1 VRRGPLST
9 KSETLGALT
18 YDSAP
23 NGGVELAETGDDV
36 DIKRIIRG
44 ALGLL
49 FVAVLVFPPA
59 SAIAAS
65 DIATR
70 HATALPTE
78 NNSVF
83 PMTIVVDGRELARTR
98 VVWSRA
104 KQTGRKASYAITYSF
119 GSQVQGVKAPSAVR
133 ALYYDRTT
141 STNILA
147 PLSLIR
153 QMSQPSTP
161 ATETERFFHVST
173 YPDVYPLFAGVR
185 LQYAADTPVLTG
197 EGVREALLASMYYD
211 SSVYSVVASRWDGPQ
226 TSSADGYG
234 RWAVYTLRR
243 AGTTNSAI
251 YGGDVSLPDVRVY
264 DGTAYYSDDATAVA
278 AAHEASSTT
287 TTTTT
292 TPPTEPADK
301 PDQRPSRIWP
311 LVAAAAAALAA
322 AGIVAFWYKRRKKR
336 ATDDEFDGID
346 PVGDEEFD
354 SEGESTDE

>member
-1 VRRGPLST
+1 MRQGSLST
-9 KSETLGALT
+9 KSETVGALT

-23 NGGVELAETGDDV
+23 NGGVELAKTGDDV

-49 FVAVLVFPPA
+49 SVAALVFPPA
-59 SAIAAS
+59 SAIAA
-65 DIATR
+65 DGIATR
-70 HATALPTE
+70 HATALPAE

-153 QMSQPSTP
+153 QISQPSTP

-173 YPDVYPLFAGVR
+173 YPDVYPLFAGAR
-185 LQYAADTPVLTG
+185 LRYAADAPAFTG
-197 EGVREALLASMYYD
+197 EGVSDALLASMYYD

-243 AGTTNSAI
+243 VGTTNSAI

-264 DGTAYYSDDATAVA
+264 DGKAYYSDDATAVA

-287 TTTTT
+287 TTT
-292 TPPTEPADK
+292 PPTKPADK
-301 PDQRPSRIWP
+301 PDQRPRQIWP
-311 LVAAAAAALAA
+311 FVAAAAAVLAA
-322 AGIVAFWYKRRKKR
+322 AGMVAFWYKRRKKR
-336 ATDDEFDGID
+336 AADEEFDGID
-346 PVGDEEFD
+346 QAGDEEFD

>member
-1 VRRGPLST
+1 MRQGSLST

-23 NGGVELAETGDDV
+23 NGGVELAKTGDDV

-49 FVAVLVFPPA
+49 SVAALVFPPA

-65 DIATR
+65 SIATR
-70 HATALPTE
+70 HATGLSAE

-98 VVWSRA
+98 VVWSHA
-104 KQTGRKASYAITYSF
+104 KQTGRKSSYAITYSF

-147 PLSLIR
+147 RLSLIR
-153 QMSQPSTP
+153 QISQPSTP

-173 YPDVYPLFAGVR
+173 YPDVYPLFAGAR
-185 LQYAADTPVLTG
+185 LPYAADAPAFTG
-197 EGVREALLASMYYD
+197 EGVSDALLASMYYD
-211 SSVYSVVASRWDGPQ
+211 ASVYSVVASRWDGPQ
-226 TSSADGYG
+226 TSNANGYG

-287 TTTTT
+287 ST
-292 TPPTEPADK
+292 TPPAKPADK
-301 PDQRPSRIWP
+301 PDQRPRRIWP
-311 LVAAAAAALAA
+311 FVVAAAAALAA
-322 AGIVAFWYKRRKKR
+322 AGVVAFWYKRRKKR

>member
-1 VRRGPLST
+1 MRQGSLST
-9 KSETLGALT
+9 KSETFGALT

-65 DIATR
+65 GVATR
-70 HATALPTE
+70 HATALPAE
-78 NNSVF
+78 NVSVF
-83 PMTIVVDGRELARTR
+83 PMTIVVDGRELTRTR

-104 KQTGRKASYAITYSF
+104 KQTGRKASYAVTYSF
-119 GSQVQGVKAPSAVR
+119 GSQVQGVKAPSAAR

-161 ATETERFFHVST
+161 ATETERFFHMST

-185 LQYAADTPVLTG
+185 LPYTADAPAFTG
-197 EGVREALLASMYYD
+197 EGVSDALLASMYYD

-234 RWAVYTLRR
+234 RWAIYTLRR

-278 AAHEASSTT
+278 AAHEVSF
-287 TTTTT
+287 TTTT
-292 TPPTEPADK
+292 TPPTRPVDK
-301 PDQRPSRIWP
+301 PDQRPRQIWP
-311 LVAAAAAALAA
+311 FVAAVAAALAA
-322 AGIVAFWYKRRKKR
+322 AGMVAFWYKRRKKR
-336 ATDDEFDGID
+336 AADEEFDGID
-346 PVGDEEFD
+346 QAGDEEFD

>member
-1 VRRGPLST
+1 M
-9 KSETLGALT
+9 
-18 YDSAP
+18 
-23 NGGVELAETGDDV
+23 

-49 FVAVLVFPPA
+49 SVAALFFPPA
-59 SAIAAS
+59 SAIAAG
-65 DIATR
+65 DIVIR
-70 HATALPTE
+70 HATALPAE
-78 NNSVF
+78 NSSVF

-141 STNILA
+141 STNVLA
-147 PLSLIR
+147 RLSLIR
-153 QMSQPSTP
+153 QISQPSTP

-173 YPDVYPLFAGVR
+173 YPDVYPLFAGAR
-185 LQYAADTPVLTG
+185 LPYAADAPTFTG
-197 EGVREALLASMYYD
+197 EGVSDALLASMYYD
-211 SSVYSVVASRWDGPQ
+211 ASVYSVVASRWDGPQ
-226 TSSADGYG
+226 TSNADGYG

-287 TTTTT
+287 TTT
-292 TPPTEPADK
+292 PPTKPADK
-301 PDQRPSRIWP
+301 PDQRPRRIWP
-311 LVAAAAAALAA
+311 FVVAAAAALAA
-322 AGIVAFWYKRRKKR
+322 AGVVAFWYKRRKKR